1 MLKLLKISLRAL
13 YKSRLYTVV
22 NILGLAISLACV
34 VIIARY
40 VHQETT
46 VNHFAKDIDRTYISS
61 VEFQNRQPLFAE
73 IRHFMGDANSHEI
86 EKDPA
91 VEMISHFMDFEDGK
105 IAVDENT
112 YIINSMAVD
121 SNFIKILP
129 YPVLL
134 GIVEFKHPNDVLMT
148 QHLAR
153 KIFGDVN
160 PVGQTITYSGGE
172 SLQIIGVIG
181 EPRTK
186 TSFNFDLLVNYDL
199 KDNWYRSGHELVLLR
214 EGTNREQVNLK
225 YAEFTHLTSYG
236 ENGRFQLFPFK
247 DFYSNQTHT
256 LYQYENPVLLR
267 SNSGSLKVLSMVAV
281 FILLVGI
288 FNFINIYHVVSMRR
302 ARGLG
307 IRAVHGARPRDIF
320 SHIYLENAVM
330 VVIALFLCWWLIEL
344 IGMLLYKQLG
354 FSVKADSQFDL
365 ILSATV
371 LLLLPLLTALYPFSR
386 YLFSTPIT
394 SLQSV
399 NVGGVS
405 SRSRD
410 LFLFLQ
416 YTITFGL
423 LVISLFFMKQIR
435 YMLDADLG
443 YNTENVMMCTL
454 MSMPVIDLASPE
466 AMQEYGRAL
475 QYNSQ
480 LIKQKMDESTLFTE
494 WTQGRALYKTEATYP
509 VSVEGKDDWQQVSV
523 EFTDLSYMNLFDF
536 QLLEGRLWD
545 TTDVLHQYKCIIN
558 ESARKML
565 GIQDFRSSHL
575 RFQRRL
581 WITGSSTE
589 DMSLNPSYEIVGV
602 VKDFNTGHLSK
613 STAPLVFVF
622 YERANPFSFLMGR
635 FLPGKEE
642 EAAAYLEELHREI
655 NGNADFEYSLLE
667 DNIAS
672 LYEKDRQVSN
682 VYVTFSILAMF
693 ISCLGLFALSLF
705 DMQQRHREI
714 ALRKINGATRKDI
727 MILLLK
733 KYARLLGASFL
744 ISIPLSYFVIHRY
757 LEDFAYKA
765 SISWWLFAIAG
776 IVVTGVSLGTLM
788 GQASKAMRI
797 NPVNALKAE

>member
-1 MLKLLKISLRAL
+1 M
-13 YKSRLYTVV
+13 YKSRLYTIV

-34 VIIARY
+34 MVIARY
-40 VHQETT
+40 VCQETT
-46 VNHFAKDIDRTYISS
+46 VNHFAKDIERTYISS
-61 VEFQNRQPLFAE
+61 VEFQNRQALFAE
-73 IRHFMGDANSHEI
+73 IRHFMGDAPPIEI

-91 VEMISHFMDFEDGK
+91 AEMISRFIDFEDGK
-105 IAVDENT
+105 IAAGENT
-112 YIINSMAVD
+112 YIINSIAID
-121 SNFIKILP
+121 SNFIKIFP

-134 GIVEFKHPNDVLMT
+134 GAVDFKHLNDAVIT
-148 QHLAR
+148 RHLVR
-153 KIFGDVN
+153 KIFGNEN

-172 SLQIIGVIG
+172 PLQIIGMIG

-186 TSFNFDLLVNYDL
+186 TSFHFDLLVNYDL

-214 EGTNREQVNLK
+214 EGSRVEQVNRE
-225 YAEFTHLTSYG
+225 YAEFTHLRSYG

-256 LYQYENPVLLR
+256 LYQYENPVLAR
-267 SNSGSLKVLSMVAV
+267 SDSGSLKVLSLVAV

-302 ARGLG
+302 ERGVG
-307 IRAVHGARPRDIF
+307 IRVIHGARARDIF

-454 MSMPVIDLASPE
+454 MSMPVIDHSSPE
-466 AMQEYGRAL
+466 SMQEYSRTL
-475 QYNSQ
+475 RHNSQ
-480 LIKQKMDESTLFTE
+480 LIQQKMDESPLFTE

-523 EFTDLSYMNLFDF
+523 EFTDRSYMNLFDF

-545 TTDVLHQYKCIIN
+545 STDVLEQYKCIIN

-565 GIQDFRSSHL
+565 GIQDMSSGRL
-575 RFQRRL
+575 QFQRRL
-581 WITGSSTE
+581 WTASHSE
-589 DMSLNPSYEIVGV
+589 LDMSLNPSYEIVGV

-635 FLPGKEE
+635 FLPGKER
-642 EAAAYLEELHREI
+642 EAAAHLEELHREI

-667 DNIAS
+667 DNIAN

-682 VYVTFSILAMF
+682 VYVGFSILAMF

-705 DMQQRHREI
+705 DIQQRRREI

-727 MILLLK
+727 MTLLLK
-733 KYARLLGASFL
+733 KYARLLGASFV

-757 LEDFAYKA
+757 LEGFAYKA
-765 SISWWLFAIAG
+765 PVSWWLFAIAG

-788 GQASKAMRI
+788 GQTRKATRI
-797 NPVNALKAE
+797 NPVKALKSA